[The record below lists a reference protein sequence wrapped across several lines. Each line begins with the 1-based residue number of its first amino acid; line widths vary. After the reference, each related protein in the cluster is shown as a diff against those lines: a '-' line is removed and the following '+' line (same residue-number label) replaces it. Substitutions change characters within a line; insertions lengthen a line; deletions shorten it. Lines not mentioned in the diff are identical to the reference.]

1 MRLGH
6 TIALTVLSL
15 LTIGVVMVTSARM
28 EVAPVGELVSTVPG
42 ITAKSIIFS
51 RQTAYMGL
59 AIAAMVVGASL
70 PVRRFAEQAAN
81 GGAIDRDRWAGIGPT
96 LLVGFGLVVLCGMVY
111 LPVIGKE
118 VNGSHRWL
126 RLPIGGADGLSVQPS
141 EIAKWVMI
149 PLVAWYVTVRSKA
162 MHEFGKGLFP
172 ILMVI
177 GLVAGFIILEDLGTG
192 ALIAGVAAVLLLAG
206 GGRIW
211 QLALLFPIG
220 LAGLTGAILASD
232 YRRKRILAFLDP
244 FEDSQGI
251 GYHIVQSLITIS
263 EGRGWGRGLG
273 GGLNKFGYLP
283 EDWTDFLFPVICEEL
298 GIAGAAMVITLFCLL
313 VCTGLLIVWRER
325 NSMLR
330 LWGLGIVATIGGQA
344 VFNLMVVTALA
355 PTKGIALP
363 LLSSGGTGW
372 ILTAFSLGVLIAIDR
387 TAERSVADET
397 SESPERDATL
407 AL

>member
-28 EVAPVGELVSTVPG
+28 EVAPVGELASTVPG
-42 ITAKSIIFS
+42 ITAESIILS

-59 AIAAMVVGASL
+59 ALAAMTVGAFL
-70 PVRRFAEQAAN
+70 PIRRFA
-81 GGAIDRDRWAGIGPT
+81 DRAVNDRALEHDRWAGIWSIIGIGLA
-96 LLVGFGLVVLCGMVY
+96 LLALCGMAY
-111 LPVIGKE
+111 LPMIGKE

-126 RLPIGGADGLSVQPS
+126 RLPIGGPGGLSVQPS

-149 PLVAWYVTVRSKA
+149 PVVAWYVTVRA
-162 MHEFGKGLFP
+162 RVMGDFFKGLFP
-172 ILMVI
+172 ILAMVGI
-177 GLVAGFIILEDLGTG
+177 VAGFIILEDLGTG
-192 ALIAGVAAVLLLAG
+192 ALIAGVAAILLLAG

-211 QLALLFPIG
+211 QLALLVPLG
-220 LAGLTGAILASD
+220 LAGLSGAILVSD

-298 GIAGAAMVITLFCLL
+298 GISGAAVVIVLFAVL
-313 VCTGLLIVWRER
+313 VIAGMLIAWRES
-325 NSMLR
+325 NPLLR
-330 LWGLGIVATIGGQA
+330 LWSLGIVATIGGQA

-387 TAERSVADET
+387 TAERAPGPIGD
-397 SESPERDATL
+397 PHAGPLAT
-407 AL
+407 A